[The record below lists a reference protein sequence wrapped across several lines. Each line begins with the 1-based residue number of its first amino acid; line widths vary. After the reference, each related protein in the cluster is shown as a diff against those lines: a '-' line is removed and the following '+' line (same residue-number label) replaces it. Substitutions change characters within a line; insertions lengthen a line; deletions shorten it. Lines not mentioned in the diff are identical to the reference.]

1 MFGIDPVDFELK
13 IQTNVSARAWH
24 AFKFVPKGGK
34 EKRSEN
40 GEEGLRRRRNQ
51 NGKWIRMDAVG

>member
-51 NGKWIRMDAVG
+51 KAN